1 MALFVSFCLAGI
13 FAPMLVELEN
23 KIEQCII
30 D

>member
-1 MALFVSFCLAGI
+1 LAGI

-30 D
+30 DWRDL